1 MAEKVSRVLSS
12 LSAIEKILKFIDSD
26 SLGDG
31 ESESVIRISLAQS
44 CAKLHALQAR
54 NCLKRWF
61 PGPSGIL
68 TIAFQ
73 EKMVSIFSNS
83 KQVLE
88 LIITQALKVSNDL
101 AKVDVNVSQVPWK
114 DPITIN
120 ELFLKCNNSAIIH

>member
-54 NCLKRWF
+54 NCLKRSF
-61 PGPSGIL
+61 PGPSSIL
-68 TIAFQ
+68 TTAFQ
-73 EKMVSIFSNS
+73 EKVVSIFSNN